1 MFKTIRSHIASARRY
16 IKACVVLMAAF
27 VVVATFPVQFVK
39 AVSIYDGDRHL
50 EVYSF
55 TSDADSILA
64 SSDIEVEASDKVEIV
79 NNSEISNSGMTIRIN
94 RAFPIDIIIGS
105 NTLRTDVPSGS
116 TVAEA
121 LSLVEFTPDNYDEIN
136 HELTAVVEE
145 DMTIEVK
152 DVDFTTEVSEKAID
166 FKTVEEVDLSMKAG
180 QRKVVREGKKGKETR
195 TTFRKTVNG
204 ELVETTVTKTTEKPV
219 SKKVKVGVEQVK
231 ADSSKWM
238 SDLNPKKDIILN
250 KKGVP
255 VKYSKKITGVASAYC
270 TGTTCS
276 TGVGV
281 KQGYIA
287 VDPSIIPYG
296 TEMYIRTPDG
306 SYIYG
311 YAVAADTGGF
321 TSWGNTIADLYMYS
335 YSDCVRFGR
344 RNIEIYIL

>member
-1 MFKTIRSHIASARRY
+1 MIKTIRSHIASARRY

-39 AVSIYDGDRHL
+39 AVSIYDGDLHY

-55 TSDADSILA
+55 TSDADTILA
-64 SSDIEVEASDKVEIV
+64 SSDIEVEASDKVEVVNSSEV
-79 NNSEISNSGMTIRIN
+79 NNGEMTIRIS
-94 RAFPIDIIIGS
+94 RAFPLNIIIG
-105 NTLRTDVPSGS
+105 NDTCEIEVPDGS
-116 TVAEA
+116 TVEEA
-121 LSLVEFTPDNYDEIN
+121 LALAEFTPDSYDEIN
-136 HELTAVVEE
+136 YDLGEVVKK

-152 DVDFTTEVSEKAID
+152 DVDFTTKVTEKDLGFRTI
-166 FKTVEEVDLSMKAG
+166 EQVDYTLKAG
-180 QRKVVREGKKGKETR
+180 ERKVVREGKKGKEIR
-195 TTFRKTVNG
+195 TTFKKTVNG
-204 ELVETTVTKTTEKPV
+204 EVVETSVTKSTEKPV
-219 SKKVKVGVEQVK
+219 SKKVLVGVEQEK
-231 ADSSKWM
+231 ANESQWM
-238 SDLNPKKDIILN
+238 SDLSPKKDIMLDKN
-250 KKGVP
+250 GVP

-270 TGTTCS
+270 TGSVCS

-281 KQGYIA
+281 RQGYIA

-321 TSWGNTIADLYMYS
+321 TAWDNTIADLYMYS
-335 YSDCVRFGR
+335 YSDCVSFGR

>member
-16 IKACVVLMAAF
+16 IKACVVLMAAL

-39 AVSIYDGDRHL
+39 AVSIYDGDEHY

-55 TSDADSILA
+55 ASDADSILA
-64 SSDIEVEASDKVEIV
+64 SSSIEVKASDKVEIV
-79 NNSEISNSGMTIRIN
+79 NSPEINSSDMTIRIN

-105 NTLRTDVPSGS
+105 NSLHVDVAKGS
-116 TVAEA
+116 TVEEA
-121 LSLVEFTPDNYDEIN
+121 LALVEFTPDNYDEIN
-136 HELTAVVEE
+136 HELTEIVEE
-145 DMTIEVK
+145 GMTIEVK
-152 DVDFTTEVSEKAID
+152 DIDYITETKVNTLKFSTRE
-166 FKTVEEVDLSMKAG
+166 VVDLSLKAG
-180 QRKVVREGKKGKETR
+180 ERKVVKEGKNGKETV
-195 TTFRKTVNG
+195 TTFKKTVDG
-204 ELVETTVTKTTEKPV
+204 EVVETSITKSTEKPV
-219 SKKVKVGVEQVK
+219 EKEVKVGIEQKV
-231 ADSSKWM
+231 ANSSNWM
-238 SDLNPKKDIILN
+238 SDLTPKKDIILDKN
-250 KKGVP
+250 GVP
-255 VKYSKKITGVASAYC
+255 VNYSKKITGVASAYC

-276 TGVGV
+276 TGVSV

-321 TSWGNTIADLYMYS
+321 TAWGNTIADLYMYS